1 MGGRQVEGLG
11 SAADHH
17 GDARMGQGAVRAA
30 KAGAASA
37 SLCGVMRWGLPMISK
52 TLSPDR
58 LSWAGATIR
67 S

>member
-1 MGGRQVEGLG
+1 MKALDLPPIITARRGWGRA
-11 SAADHH
+11 SM
-17 GDARMGQGAVRAA
+17 RSA

-37 SLCGVMRWGLPMISK
+37 SFCGVMRWGLPMISK

-58 LSWAGATIR
+58 PSWAGATIR